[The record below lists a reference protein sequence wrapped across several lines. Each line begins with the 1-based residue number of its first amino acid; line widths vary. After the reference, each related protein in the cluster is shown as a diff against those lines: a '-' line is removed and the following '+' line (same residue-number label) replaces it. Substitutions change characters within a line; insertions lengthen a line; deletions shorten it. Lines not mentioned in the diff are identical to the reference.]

1 MPKHHDIAEIEGDDG
16 ALTAGP
22 HSRISSKL
30 REFYQSVQEEEIP
43 DRFVSLLERLD
54 EAEKTAGGGIGAKDN
69 TQ

>member
-1 MPKHHDIAEIEGDDG
+1 MTKHHDIADTGADDG

-22 HSRISSKL
+22 YSSISSKL
-30 REFYQSVQEEEIP
+30 RQFYQSVQEEEIP

-54 EAEKTAGGGIGAKDN
+54 EAEKTAGPGIGMKDN